1 MKHFYLILF
10 VFLSITNF
18 LFGQNERTSSASIQ
32 KHFLWVKNE
41 LKHANSTKVLVVAHR
56 GDWRNAPENS
66 IQALKNCIEMGVDLM
81 EIDLKMTKD
90 SILVLMHDNTINRT
104 MSGSGNISDYTF
116 TKLQSM
122 TLKGG
127 NGCPTK
133 HKIPTFKE
141 IMECAKGKICIN
153 IDKCYPFYHEVY
165 RILKETN
172 TLDQVIINSE
182 KTYEENRIKYGKLLD
197 SIPFKPVVS
206 LDNLS
211 QKNIDIYISIHPKVM
226 ELVFSK
232 DTSYYLHH
240 KEIFKQAGIKIFMNA
255 MWSSL
260 SADHTDDQAVEL
272 NDPTNSWQWLI
283 EHGATMIQTDRPKQ
297 LLQYL
302 RRHQLHM

>member
-1 MKHFYLILF
+1 MAQKVEKATYSF
-10 VFLSITNF
+10 
-18 LFGQNERTSSASIQ
+18 Q
-32 KHFLWVKNE
+32 KHFQWVKNE
-41 LKHANSTKVLVVAHR
+41 LQQPNSTKVLVVAHR

-66 IQALKNCIEMGVDLM
+66 VQALKNCIEMGVDLM

-104 MSGSGNISDYTF
+104 MEGNGPISDYTLAE
-116 TKLQSM
+116 LQSM

-141 IMECAKGKICIN
+141 IMLVAKGKICIN

-165 RILKETN
+165 KILKETN

-182 KTYEENRIKYGKLLD
+182 KTYQDNQIKYGKFLD

-211 QKNIDIYISIHPKVM
+211 HKDINDYISIHPKVM

-232 DTSYYLHH
+232 DSSFYLHH
-240 KEIFKQAGIKIFMNA
+240 SEIFRKAGIKIFMNA

-283 EHGATMIQTDRPKQ
+283 KHGATIIQTDRPKQ

-302 RRHQLHM
+302 RQHHLHI